1 MISVDI
7 SNIWCSVSL
16 PDLLASEK
24 TIFDAHM
31 VLGGGEQKKN
41 NPWFSWLDGSDEAR
55 RMWVNP
61 VVAAAEKIRQ
71 TSQILVVVGGGLPA
85 AAAQA
90 AIRMQPGRSSSVR
103 LLFVGDDYS
112 TDKWLR
118 AVGML
123 ENTDFSV
130 LVTTQTGNETA
141 PLITLRALRWIMDK
155 RYGAGA
161 KDRIYVSAG
170 NRNSALIRLAESLGY
185 TQLPMPEAPGAAVS
199 SLNPAALLIMAAA
212 GMGPGLIC
220 AGAAEMAASCDIR
233 SFDNPVWLYAAARV
247 ILREKGIQN
256 ELICTPETQVEA
268 LAGWWLRAMAA
279 AGNKDGSGIFMSQA
293 KLPQD
298 FFMMGDALLQPGHF
312 ATLLRLPLTKKKA
325 AIEMDWKDLD
335 GLGGLVGQD
344 LSFVEGKTLET
355 ITDAFVEKEVPLV
368 TIECDEEMTDD
379 KVGEFLCFVEMAAAI
394 SAQAMG
400 VSPTARRDVPAIL
413 QNLDCRLGRNCSN
426 P

>member
-31 VLGGGEQKKN
+31 VIGGGEHKN
-41 NPWFSWLDGSDEAR
+41 NPFLGWLDGSDEAR
-55 RMWVNP
+55 RTWINP
-61 VVAAAEKIRQ
+61 IIAAAEKIRQ
-71 TSQILVVVGGGLPA
+71 SSQILVVVGGGLPA

-90 AIRMQPGRSSSVR
+90 AIRLLPGRASSLR
-103 LLFVGDDYS
+103 LLFVGEDYS

-118 AVGML
+118 AVQML

-130 LVTTQTGNETA
+130 LVTAPTGNETA

-155 RYGAGA
+155 RYGSAA

-170 NRNSALIRLAESLGY
+170 NRTSALCRLADALGY
-185 TQLPMPEAPGAAVS
+185 TVFPMPESPAAAVS
-199 SLNPAALLIMAAA
+199 ALNPASLLIMAAG

-220 AGAAEMAASCDIR
+220 AGAADMAASCDIR
-233 SFDNPVWLYAAARV
+233 SFDNPAWLYAAARV
-247 ILREKGIQN
+247 ILKQKGLGS
-256 ELICTPETQVEA
+256 ELICTPDPSSEA
-268 LAGWWLRAMAA
+268 LGEWWMRTMAA
-279 AGNKDGSGIFMSQA
+279 SGNKDGRGIFLSHA

-298 FFMMGDALLQPGHF
+298 FFTMGDAMLQPGHF
-312 ATLLRLPLTKKKA
+312 VSLLRLPLTSKKA
-325 AIEMDWKDLD
+325 TIEMDWKDLD

-344 LSFVEGKTLET
+344 LSFVEGKTLDA
-355 ITDAFVEKEVPLV
+355 IADAFVDKEVPFV
-368 TIECDEEMTDD
+368 TIEADEEMTDD
-379 KVGEFLCFVEMAAAI
+379 KVGELLYFTELSAAL

-400 VSPTARRDVPAIL
+400 VSPTARRDVPGIL
-413 QNLDCRLGRNCSN
+413 HDLDCRLGRNCSN